1 MIKTCPEYE
10 KLETLPQTTFCKLLN
25 KKNGF
30 KENLFDLIPSFVRE
44 IKKFKFILIIFFK
57 PFKNIKNKAI
67 SLIRINLFN
76 LLFQLIISILF
87 IKKIL

>member
-30 KENLFDLIPSFVRE
+30 KENLFDLIPSFVRA
-44 IKKFKFILIIFFK
+44 IKDF
-57 PFKNIKNKAI
+57 
-67 SLIRINLFN
+67 NLF
-76 LLFQLIISILF
+76 
-87 IKKIL
+87 